1 MPQVQEAYITHVVRC
16 SFCNKDQSDVARL
29 ITGHVGTTVAICN
42 ECVEVCNQII
52 AGKVDEEP
60 RHTGLQCPSCGRDV
74 VLIDDTQPPLIV
86 TRCPSCGYLWKAE
99 EPGNKH

>member
-1 MPQVQEAYITHVVRC
+1 MSLPDQPAILRC

-52 AGKVDEEP
+52 AGKFDEGP
-60 RHTGLQCPSCGRDV
+60 QSTGLLCPSCGKHV
-74 VLIDDTQPPLIV
+74 ALIDDAQPPVIV
-86 TRCPSCGYLWKAE
+86 MRCPSCCYLWKAE
-99 EPGNKH
+99 EPGTKKP